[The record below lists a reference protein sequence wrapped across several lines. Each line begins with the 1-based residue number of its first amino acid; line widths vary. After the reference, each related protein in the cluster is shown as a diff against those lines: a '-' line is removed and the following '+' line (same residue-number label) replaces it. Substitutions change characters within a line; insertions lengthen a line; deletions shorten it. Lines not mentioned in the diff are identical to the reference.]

1 MTEIQFLEILQNHK
15 EIIIHRWFDRLSQYY
30 PGFYDHEFIM
40 RETYN
45 LFQFMLDIEIPV
57 ESHTHFAS
65 IPTLSEQ
72 CFQQKIPV
80 DHIILFNQ
88 LWTDTLLF
96 FVEQDERG
104 KIIPITLIRI
114 ILQRVFEF
122 ERCFVIHYSKFTNEL
137 FEKQEK
143 TLAELH
149 EARLTVVGKMAA
161 SMAHEIR
168 NPLTTIL
175 GFLRLIRR
183 DNITS
188 TTISYLDIIE
198 KEFQN
203 IQMQITGFLSFS
215 KKGAFEESFEIISIN
230 SLVHSVIDMVTP
242 RLIDHNIIFQ
252 LNIEEDILLNL
263 QKTSIQQVVSN
274 IINNS
279 IDALSEIEENRTLIV
294 KSQRLRDMYVVSIAN
309 NGPQIP
315 EAIQYKLFEPF
326 VTSKK
331 HGTGLGLSI
340 CKQIM
345 TRNLGDIKFASNPK
359 ETTFEIIFR
368 VPG

>member
-15 EIIIHRWFDRLSQYY
+15 EIIIQRWFNRLSQHY
-30 PGFYDHEFIM
+30 PDFYDQEFIM
-40 RETYN
+40 KETYN
-45 LFQFMLDIEIPV
+45 LFHFMLDIEIPV
-57 ESHTHFAS
+57 ESHTHFAN
-65 IPTLSEQ
+65 IPTLSEL

-96 FVEQDERG
+96 FVEQHEHG
-104 KIIPITLIRI
+104 KIIPTKLIRKI
-114 ILQRVFEF
+114 IQRVFEF

-137 FEKQEK
+137 LDKQEK

-175 GFLRLIRR
+175 GFLTLIRR
-183 DNITS
+183 DNLKS
-188 TTISYLDIIE
+188 TVISYLDIIE

-215 KKGAFEESFEIISIN
+215 KRGAFEESFEIISIH

-242 RLIDHNIIFQ
+242 RLIDQNIIFQ
-252 LNIEEDILLNL
+252 LDIEEDIQLNL
-263 QKTSIQQVVSN
+263 QKLPFNKSSPTLLTT
-274 IINNS
+274 
-279 IDALSEIEENRTLIV
+279 AL
-294 KSQRLRDMYVVSIAN
+294 M
-309 NGPQIP
+309 
-315 EAIQYKLFEPF
+315 LF
-326 VTSKK
+326 
-331 HGTGLGLSI
+331 
-340 CKQIM
+340 
-345 TRNLGDIKFASNPK
+345 
-359 ETTFEIIFR
+359 
-368 VPG
+368 